1 MSIPDSGMG
10 TLYFKMLIYIIQVCL
25 CRYEVGEFMIQH
37 GSSFQ
42 DPAIP
47 IEEKDKL
54 IDQFEAH
61 MDDNYLK
68 HLDPAIPLH
77 LMAEGGVRSATCKM
91 RLMAHHPSQYPDR
104 GKSIPQS
111 ERDILFQVSVKMVEY
126 DVLGKSTKTLDNFS
140 WHIDNAFQIDAFVF
154 MLISSQNQD
163 AKAALTNK
171 AWQLVADMYK
181 HRQSLL
187 EDNNNELYAA
197 VRELTLHAWEA
208 REAKIAQDN
217 AEPIPVPE
225 VIAELRERRSRKIV
239 PTGTSSATSAS
250 STSMPLETSA
260 LHQLAGV
267 ATQVDTRNGY
277 SNIGYMYGMAPD
289 MTINSFQPGVDQQFD
304 SIFRNLSGDMDA
316 AGPVDWGYWDGL
328 LERNNVF
335 R

>member
-1 MSIPDSGMG
+1 M
-10 TLYFKMLIYIIQVCL
+10 V
-25 CRYEVGEFMIQH
+25 RH
-37 GSSFQ
+37 GSTFQ
-42 DPAIP
+42 DPAVP
-47 IEEKDKL
+47 VQEKDKL

-61 MDDNYLK
+61 MDENYLK

-154 MLISSQNQD
+154 MLIASRTQD
-163 AKAALTNK
+163 ANAILTNK
-171 AWQLVADMYK
+171 AWQLVADMYE
-181 HRQSLL
+181 HRPSLL
-187 EDNNNELYAA
+187 EETNNELYAA

-208 REAKIAQDN
+208 REANIAHGN
-217 AEPIPVPE
+217 LEPIPAPE
-225 VIAELRERRSRKIV
+225 IIAKLRERKAMKAM
-239 PTGTSSATSAS
+239 PAKTSSANPTAPM
-250 STSMPLETSA
+250 SMPPGASA

-267 ATQVDTRNGY
+267 ATQVDSRNGY
-277 SNIGYMYGMAPD
+277 SGMGYMYGMTAEVHPS
-289 MTINSFQPGVDQQFD
+289 SFQPGLDQQFD

-316 AGPVDWGYWDGL
+316 AGPVDWDYWDGL